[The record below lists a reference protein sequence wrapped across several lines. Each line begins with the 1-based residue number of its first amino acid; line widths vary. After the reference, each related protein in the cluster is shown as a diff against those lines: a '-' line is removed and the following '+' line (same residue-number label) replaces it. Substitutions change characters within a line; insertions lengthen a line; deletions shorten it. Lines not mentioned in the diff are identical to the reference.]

1 MSIRVHS
8 SDDLADL
15 SEALSTSLREE
26 ISRQDGL
33 YSPTVI
39 IPNKSMETWLN
50 LDLVQRFGVVFN
62 IRFLFLEK
70 FLEELLLEKFSPE
83 IDPKSRP
90 FLQGESRKFQI
101 YETLLRDQEFLQKYP
116 ILKNYLLPS
125 GRKTPD
131 PVRLLDLSG
140 RLAKYFKD
148 YELHRQDWIRNWLG
162 EKYSLLRLP
171 GEDIWEEVATQSEIF
186 FFQKELYSYLTNS
199 DPSKETLI
207 QYSMRN
213 LGSEPKA
220 KKHSA
225 KNVYLFA
232 LSQLSSTYISIFQNL
247 LPEIRLEVF
256 QFGVP
261 DGEQV
266 TGTERDQI
274 CRNWANSFRSLKK
287 SWEISGAEFSHSLK
301 KEKRTKTVLSEF
313 KEYLGRSE
321 YKASSRLMPDE
332 SLQILEAP
340 GKVREVEAVFHHI
353 LSILSESKETKL
365 TDFGIFCSDLSEYR
379 AALEFV
385 FEGGIQAKLTEKSGG
400 SVKTLPYSIRDVLAS
415 ETSAYIGGILSLFP
429 LLSKERSRA
438 DIFKLLRNP
447 CFQSKWEIEPS
458 WVEEWAEISEDLEL
472 YQDDSLTEGQ
482 PLAFSFRKG
491 FVRLAAGNIL
501 SAEEEENL
509 PVSPFD
515 PGSGSTV
522 STWIGIW
529 RRVSFLLEE
538 FSVLISD
545 PKISGEKILDSLSDL
560 LIELFSSSSSSPIE
574 AELERNIIDSLYE
587 LRSVDWDP
595 KSPKDRLKFL
605 EAFFKQTGGEIQVRK
620 GQYLTGGITVSS
632 LQPMR
637 PIPFLHVYILG
648 LGEGLFPG
656 TDDTSAFNLRYLAP
670 REGDINVRGL
680 NQSLLYET
688 ILSAKQSL
696 VLSFVAE
703 DITKDESIAPS
714 SSLLLLEQ
722 ALKENV
728 LSPDTSVRI
737 KIPLNKHSKEYFIQ
751 KETPSA
757 KFADKFRKSFDL
769 SSSLLYGKE
778 EDKENY
784 RKTVLKNFQSGSSVK
799 KEVPNP
805 ETIDWNDLV
814 RFAKSPLSYHL
825 QRRFGLYSEE
835 ISESENATQEPFR
848 ISDNFKFIKEL
859 WSYSMKKT
867 EKELQNSLSGLFS
880 IWEKRGNI
888 PRGIYGDAEF
898 LTKSEKVG
906 KISEVVSE
914 ILSEAQILS
923 GLTFGESTKKGHL
936 LSLPTIPLEISNG
949 IKIKINGLKEDV
961 FLKSETDGSS
971 TLVLVYPNSKK
982 KFKNLIEP
990 FLIQSLLDSIPSEDT
1005 PRSVAAIFGYG
1016 DKPTIIGMNR
1026 EGGEVYRK
1034 KFLSDLVNEFLKQT
1048 ISLVSPG
1055 IWEDFPDRSDIDLN
1069 DPKSLTLLSQEY
1081 KIWGQE
1087 SVQYDPEIYL
1097 DDIIRLLPY
1106 PQNYISE
1113 NDFYLCLKLYH
1124 PLEKVFY
1131 AEK

>member
-15 SEALSTSLREE
+15 SEALSESLREE

-70 FLEELLLEKFSPE
+70 YLEELVLEKFSPE

-213 LGSEPKA
+213 LGLGSKV

-232 LSQLSSTYISIFQNL
+232 LSQLSSTYIAIFQNL
-247 LPEIRLEVF
+247 LPEIHLEVF

-261 DGEQV
+261 DGEPV
-266 TGTERDQI
+266 SGTERNQI

-287 SWEISGAEFSHSLK
+287 SWAISGAEFSHSRK

-321 YKASSRLMPDE
+321 YKSLPRLLPDE

-385 FEGGIQAKLTEKSGG
+385 FEGGIQAKLAEKSG
-400 SVKTLPYSIRDVLAS
+400 SSIKTLPYSIRDVLAS
-415 ETSAYIGGILSLFP
+415 ETSAYISGVLSLFT
-429 LLSKERSRA
+429 LFSKERSRA

-447 CFQSKWEIEPS
+447 CFQSKWEVEPS
-458 WVEEWAEISEDLEL
+458 LVEEWARLSEDLEL
-472 YQDDSLTEGQ
+472 YQDDSLAEDQ
-482 PLAFSFRKG
+482 PLSFSFRKG
-491 FVRLAAGNIL
+491 FLRLAAGNIL
-501 SAEEEENL
+501 SLEEEEDL
-509 PVSPFD
+509 PVSPLD
-515 PGSGSTV
+515 SGAGYSV
-522 STWIGIW
+522 STWIGLW

-538 FSVLISD
+538 FSSLASD
-545 PKISGEKILDSLSDL
+545 PKSSGEKILDSLSDL
-560 LIELFSSSSSSPIE
+560 LRKLFSSPSSNPIE
-574 AELERNIIDSLYE
+574 AELEQNIIDSLYE
-587 LRSVDWDP
+587 LRSVQWDP
-595 KSPKDRLKFL
+595 KNFKDRLKFL
-605 EAFFKQTGGEIQVRK
+605 EAFFKQTGGEIKVRK

-637 PIPFLHVYILG
+637 PIPFRHVYILG

-656 TDDTSAFNLRYLAP
+656 TDDTSAFNLRHLAP

-728 LSPDTSVRI
+728 LAPETSVRI

-751 KETPSA
+751 KETPPT
-757 KFADKFRKSFDL
+757 KFAEKFRKSFDL
-769 SSSLLYGKE
+769 SASLLYGKE
-778 EDKENY
+778 EDKEYY
-784 RKTVLKNFQSGSSVK
+784 RKTVLGNFQASPPTK
-799 KEVPNP
+799 KEIPNL

-835 ISESENATQEPFR
+835 ISDSESATEEPFR
-848 ISDNFKFIKEL
+848 ISDNFKFMKEL

-867 EKELQNSLSGLFS
+867 EKELQNSLSGLFA

-898 LTKSEKVG
+898 LIKSEKVG
-906 KISEVVSE
+906 KISEAVAEILSDSE
-914 ILSEAQILS
+914 ILS
-923 GLTFGESTKKGHL
+923 GFTFGESTKKGNL
-936 LSLPTIPLEISNG
+936 LSLPMIPLEISNVS
-949 IKIKINGLKEDV
+949 KISINGLKEDV
-961 FLKSETDGSS
+961 FLKKEADDTL

-990 FLIQSLLDSIPSEDT
+990 FLIQSLLDLIPSKNT
-1005 PRSVAAIFGYG
+1005 PKSVTAIFGYG
-1016 DKPTIIGMNR
+1016 DKPSISNMNR
-1026 EGGEVYRK
+1026 EEGGIYRK
-1034 KFLSDLVNEFLKQT
+1034 KFLFDLVQEFLNQST
-1048 ISLVSPG
+1048 SLISPG
-1055 IWEDFPDRSDIDLN
+1055 IWEDFPDRTEIDLN
-1069 DPKSLTLLSQEY
+1069 DSKNLNLLSGEY
-1081 KIWGQE
+1081 KTWAQE

-1097 DDIIRLLPY
+1097 DEIIRLLPY

-1113 NDFYLCLKLYH
+1113 KDFYLCLKLYC

>member
-8 SDDLADL
+8 SDNLADL
-15 SEALSTSLREE
+15 SEALSESLREE

-62 IRFLFLEK
+62 LRFLFLEK

-101 YETLLRDQEFLQKYP
+101 YETLLRNQEFLQKYP

-125 GRKTPD
+125 ARLTPD

-199 DPSKETLI
+199 DLSKETLI

-213 LGSEPKA
+213 LGSESKA
-220 KKHSA
+220 KKHSP

-247 LPEIRLEVF
+247 LPEIHLEVF

-261 DGEQV
+261 DGELV
-266 TGTERDQI
+266 SGTERNQI

-287 SWEISGAEFSHSLK
+287 SWEISGAEFSHSVK
-301 KEKRTKTVLSEF
+301 NEKQERTVLSEF

-321 YKASSRLMPDE
+321 YKASSRLVPDE

-379 AALEFV
+379 AALEFI
-385 FEGGIQAKLTEKSGG
+385 FEGGIQAKLAEKSG
-400 SVKTLPYSIRDVLAS
+400 SRLKTLPYSIRDVVAS
-415 ETSAYIGGILSLFP
+415 ETSAYISGILSLLT

-447 CFQSKWEIEPS
+447 CFQSKWELETS
-458 WVEEWAEISEDLEL
+458 WVEEWAKLAEDLEL
-472 YQDDSLTEGQ
+472 YQDDSLSEDQ
-482 PLAFSFRKG
+482 PLSFSFRKG
-491 FVRLAAGNIL
+491 FLRLTAGNIL
-501 SAEEEENL
+501 SSEEEEDL

-515 PGSGSTV
+515 SGSGSFV
-522 STWIGIW
+522 SIWIGIW
-529 RRVSFLLEE
+529 KRVSLLLDE
-538 FSVLISD
+538 FSSLISD
-545 PKISGEKILDSLSDL
+545 HETSGEKILDSLSNL
-560 LIELFSSSSSSPIE
+560 LRELFSSTSSNPIDV
-574 AELERNIIDSLYE
+574 ELEQNIIDSLYE

-595 KSPKDRLKFL
+595 KNFKDRLKFL
-605 EAFFKQTGGEIQVRK
+605 EAFFVQTGGEIQVRK

-637 PIPFLHVYILG
+637 PIPFKHVYILG

-656 TDDTSAFNLRYLAP
+656 TDDTSAFNLRHFAP

-688 ILSAKQSL
+688 ILSARQSL

-722 ALKENV
+722 ALKENILV
-728 LSPDTSVRI
+728 PETSVRI

-751 KETPSA
+751 KESHSA
-757 KFADKFRKSFDL
+757 KFAERFRKSFDL

-778 EDKENY
+778 EDKEHY
-784 RKTVLKNFQSGSSVK
+784 RKTVLGNFQTNLSVK
-799 KEVPNP
+799 NETPNL

-835 ISESENATQEPFR
+835 ISESENATEEPFR
-848 ISDNFKFIKEL
+848 ISDNFKFMKEL

-867 EKELQNSLSGLFS
+867 EKELQNSLDGLFS
-880 IWEKRGNI
+880 IWEKRGNV
-888 PRGIYGDAEF
+888 PRGIYGDTEF

-914 ILSEAQILS
+914 ILSNAEILS
-923 GLTFGESTKKGHL
+923 GFTFGESPKKGKL
-936 LSLPTIPLEISNG
+936 LSLPTLPLKIPNG
-949 IKIKINGLKEDV
+949 PETNITGLKEDV
-961 FLKSETDGSS
+961 FLKREVDGSS
-971 TLVLVYPNSKK
+971 ILVLVYPNSKK

-990 FLIQSLLDSIPSEDT
+990 FLIQSLLDLIPSKDT
-1005 PRSVAAIFGYG
+1005 PRSVTAIFGYG
-1016 DKPTIIGMNR
+1016 DKPTVIGMNR
-1026 EGGEVYRK
+1026 EGGEIFRK
-1034 KFLSDLVNEFLKQT
+1034 KFLSDLVQEFYNQS
-1048 ISLVSPG
+1048 ISLVSPA
-1055 IWEDFPDRSDIDLN
+1055 IWEDFPDRAKIDLDN
-1069 DPKSLTLLSQEY
+1069 SKELDLLSKEY
-1081 KIWGQE
+1081 KTWAEE

-1097 DDIIRLLPY
+1097 DEIIRLLPY
-1106 PQNYISE
+1106 SQNYISE
-1113 NDFYLCLKLYH
+1113 KDFYLCLRLYH

>member
-8 SDDLADL
+8 SYDLSDL
-15 SEALSTSLREE
+15 SEALSTSLRKE

-70 FLEELLLEKFSPE
+70 YLEELLLEKFSPE

-101 YETLLRDQEFLQKYP
+101 YEALLRDQEFLQKYP

-213 LGSEPKA
+213 LGSEHKA
-220 KKHSA
+220 KKHSP
-225 KNVYLFA
+225 KNMYLFA

-247 LPEIRLEVF
+247 LPEIHLEVF

-266 TGTERDQI
+266 AGTERNQI

-287 SWEISGAEFSHSLK
+287 SWEISGAEFLYSTK
-301 KEKRTKTVLSEF
+301 KEKHTKTVLSEF
-313 KEYLGRSE
+313 KEYLGRSD
-321 YKASSRLMPDE
+321 YKAASRLLPDE

-340 GKVREVEAVFHHI
+340 GKVREVEALFHHI

-379 AALEFV
+379 PALEFV
-385 FEGGIQAKLTEKSGG
+385 FEGGIQAKLSEKSG
-400 SVKTLPYSIRDVLAS
+400 SSIKTLPYSIRDVIAS
-415 ETSAYIGGILSLFP
+415 ETSAYISGILSLFA

-438 DIFKLLRNP
+438 DIFKLLKNP
-447 CFQSKWEIEPS
+447 CFQSKWEVEPS
-458 WVEEWAEISEDLEL
+458 WVEEWAKFSEDLEL
-472 YQDDSLTEGQ
+472 YQDDSLIDDQ

-491 FVRLAAGNIL
+491 FLRLAAGNIL
-501 SAEEEENL
+501 SAEEEEDL
-509 PVSPFD
+509 PISPFD
-515 PGSGSTV
+515 SGSGSLV

-529 RRVSFLLEE
+529 KRVSFLLEE
-538 FSVLISD
+538 FSSLVSD
-545 PKISGEKILDSLSDL
+545 PKVSGEKILDSLSDL
-560 LIELFSSSSSSPIE
+560 LRELFSSPSSNPIE
-574 AELERNIIDSLYE
+574 VELEKNIIDSLYE
-587 LRSVDWDP
+587 LRAVDWDP
-595 KSPKDRLKFL
+595 KGFGDRLKFL
-605 EAFFKQTGGEIQVRK
+605 ESFFKQTGGEIQVRK

-637 PIPFLHVYILG
+637 PIPFRHVYILG

-656 TDDTSAFNLRYLAP
+656 TDDTSAFNLRHLAP

-696 VLSFVAE
+696 VISFVAE

-722 ALKENV
+722 ALKENI
-728 LSPDTSVRI
+728 LAPETSVRI

-751 KETPSA
+751 KETSTS
-757 KFADKFRKSFDL
+757 KFAEKFRKNFDL

-778 EDKENY
+778 EDKEYY
-784 RKTVLKNFQSGSSVK
+784 RKVVLGNFQPNPSIK
-799 KEVPNP
+799 KETTNP
-805 ETIDWNDLV
+805 ETLDWNDLV

-835 ISESENATQEPFR
+835 ISESDNATEEPFR
-848 ISDNFKFIKEL
+848 ISDNFKFMKEL

-898 LTKSEKVG
+898 LTKSERVG
-906 KISEVVSE
+906 KISEIVSE
-914 ILSEAQILS
+914 ILSNAEILS
-923 GLTFGESTKKGHL
+923 GITFGESPKKGNM
-936 LSLPTIPLEISNG
+936 LSLPIIPLEIPNEH
-949 IKIKINGLKEDV
+949 KISITGLKEDV
-961 FLKSETDGSS
+961 FLKKEADGSF

-990 FLIQSLLDSIPSEDT
+990 FLIQSLLDLIPSINT
-1005 PRSVAAIFGYG
+1005 PRSVTAIFGYG
-1016 DKPTIIGMNR
+1016 DKPTILNMNR

-1034 KFLSDLVNEFLKQT
+1034 KFLSDLVREFLDQS

-1055 IWEDFPDRSDIDLN
+1055 IWEDFPDRTEVDLN
-1069 DPKSLTLLSQEY
+1069 DSKSLTLLSQEY
-1081 KIWGQE
+1081 RTWAQE

-1097 DDIIRLLPY
+1097 DEVIRLLPY

-1113 NDFYLCLKLYH
+1113 KDFYLCLKLYH
-1124 PLEKVFY
+1124 SLEKVFY

>member
-8 SDDLADL
+8 SDNLADL
-15 SEALSTSLREE
+15 SEALSGSLREE

-50 LDLVQRFGVVFN
+50 LDLVHRFGVVFN

-70 FLEELLLEKFSPE
+70 FLEELLLEKYSPE

-101 YETLLRDQEFLQKYP
+101 YETLLLDQEFLQKYP

-125 GRKTPD
+125 ARLTPD

-213 LGSEPKA
+213 LGFESKV
-220 KKHSA
+220 KKHSP

-247 LPEIRLEVF
+247 LPEIHLEVF

-261 DGEQV
+261 DGEPV
-266 TGTERDQI
+266 TGTERNQI
-274 CRNWANSFRSLKK
+274 CRNWANSFRSLKR
-287 SWEISGAEFSHSLK
+287 SWEISGAEFSHSIK
-301 KEKRTKTVLSEF
+301 KEKQPKTVLSEF

-321 YKASSRLMPDE
+321 YKVASRLVPDE

-353 LSILSESKETKL
+353 LSTLSESKETKL

-379 AALEFV
+379 PALEFV
-385 FEGGIQAKLTEKSGG
+385 FEGGIQAKLAEKSG
-400 SVKTLPYSIRDVLAS
+400 SQIKTLPYSIRDVLAS
-415 ETSAYIGGILSLFP
+415 ETSAYISGILSLFP

-447 CFQSKWEIEPS
+447 CFQSKWELEPS
-458 WVEEWAEISEDLEL
+458 WVEEWAKLSEDLEL
-472 YQDDSLTEGQ
+472 YQDDSLSEDQ

-491 FVRLAAGNIL
+491 FLRLAAGNIL
-501 SAEEEENL
+501 SAEEEEDL

-515 PGSGSTV
+515 SGSSSSV

-529 RRVSFLLEE
+529 KRVSFLLEE
-538 FSVLISD
+538 FASLVSD
-545 PKISGEKILDSLSDL
+545 RTTSGEKILDSLSDL
-560 LIELFSSSSSSPIE
+560 LIELFSSPSSNPIE
-574 AELERNIIDSLYE
+574 VEIEKNIIDSLYE
-587 LRSVDWDP
+587 LRSVQWDP
-595 KSPKDRLKFL
+595 KTFKDRLKFL

-637 PIPFLHVYILG
+637 PIPFRHVYILG

-656 TDDTSAFNLRYLAP
+656 TDDTSAFNLRHLAP

-722 ALKENV
+722 ALKENILV
-728 LSPDTSVRI
+728 PETSVRV

-751 KETPSA
+751 KETSSS
-757 KFADKFRKSFDL
+757 KFAEKFRKNYDL

-778 EDKENY
+778 EDKEYY
-784 RKTVLKNFQSGSSVK
+784 RRTVLGNFQAGPSVK
-799 KEVPNP
+799 KENP
-805 ETIDWNDLV
+805 DLETIDWNDLV

-835 ISESENATQEPFR
+835 ISESESATEEPFR
-848 ISDNFKFIKEL
+848 ISDNFKFMKEL
-859 WSYSMKKT
+859 WSYSMERT
-867 EKELQNSLSGLFS
+867 EKDIQNSLDRLFS

-906 KISEVVSE
+906 KISEAVSE
-914 ILSEAQILS
+914 ILSDTEILS
-923 GLTFGESTKKGHL
+923 GFTFGESPKKGNL
-936 LSLPTIPLEISNG
+936 LSLPIIPLEISNG
-949 IKIKINGLKEDV
+949 AKINLTGLKEDV
-961 FLKSETDGSS
+961 FLKKEMDGTF
-971 TLVLVYPNSKK
+971 TLILVYPNSKK

-990 FLIQSLLDSIPSEDT
+990 FLIQSLLDLIPSQNI
-1005 PRSVAAIFGYG
+1005 PRSVTAIFGYG
-1016 DKPTIIGMNR
+1016 DKPVILNMNR
-1026 EGGEVYRK
+1026 EGGEIYRK
-1034 KFLSDLVNEFLKQT
+1034 KFLSDLVYEFYDQS

-1055 IWEDFPDRSDIDLN
+1055 IWEDFPDRTEIDLN
-1069 DPKSLTLLSQEY
+1069 DPQNLNLLSQEY
-1081 KIWGQE
+1081 KTWAQE

-1097 DDIIRLLPY
+1097 DEIIRLLPY
-1106 PQNYISE
+1106 SQNYISE
-1113 NDFYLCLKLYH
+1113 KDFYLCLKLYH

>member
-8 SDDLADL
+8 SDDLSDL
-15 SEALSTSLREE
+15 SERLSNSLRDE

-50 LDLVQRFGVVFN
+50 LDLVQRFDVVFN

-101 YETLLRDQEFLQKYP
+101 YETLLGDPVFLQKYP
-116 ILKNYLLPS
+116 VVKNYLLPS

-148 YELHRQDWIRNWLG
+148 YELNRQDWIRNWLG

-199 DPSKETLI
+199 DPTKETLI

-213 LGSEPKA
+213 LASEPKT

-247 LPEIRLEVF
+247 LPEIHLEVF
-256 QFGVP
+256 QFGMP
-261 DGEQV
+261 DGEPV
-266 TGTERDQI
+266 TGTQRNQI

-287 SWEISGAEFSHSLK
+287 SWEISGAEFLHSTK
-301 KEKRTKTVLSEF
+301 KEKQTKTVLSEF

-321 YKASSRLMPDE
+321 YKATSRLLPDE

-353 LSILSESKETKL
+353 LSVLSESKETKL

-379 AALEFV
+379 AAIEFV
-385 FEGGIQAKLTEKSGG
+385 FEGGIQAKLVEKSG
-400 SVKTLPYSIRDVLAS
+400 SQIKTLPYSIRDVLAS
-415 ETSAYIGGILSLFP
+415 ETSAYISGILSLFT

-447 CFQSKWEIEPS
+447 CFQSKWEVEAPL
-458 WVEEWAEISEDLEL
+458 VEEWAKLSEDLEL
-472 YQDDSLTEGQ
+472 YQDDSLADEE

-491 FVRLAAGNIL
+491 FLRLAAGNIL
-501 SAEEEENL
+501 SAEEEENF

-515 PGSGSTV
+515 PGSGSSV
-522 STWIGIW
+522 PIWIGIW
-529 RRVSFLLEE
+529 KRVSFLLEG
-538 FSVLISD
+538 FSSLVSD
-545 PKISGEKILDSLSDL
+545 PKVSGEKILDSLSDL
-560 LIELFSSSSSSPIE
+560 LRELFSSPSSDPIE
-574 AELERNIIDSLYE
+574 MELEKKIIDSLYD
-587 LRSVDWDP
+587 LRSVRWDP
-595 KSPKDRLKFL
+595 KNHRDRLKFL

-637 PIPFLHVYILG
+637 PIPFRHVYILG

-656 TDDTSAFNLRYLAP
+656 TDDTSAFNLRHLAP

-688 ILSAKQSL
+688 VLSAKQSL

-722 ALKENV
+722 ALKENI
-728 LSPDTSVRI
+728 LAPETSVRI
-737 KIPLNKHSKEYFIQ
+737 KIPLNKHSREYFIQ
-751 KETPSA
+751 KENPSA
-757 KFADKFRKSFDL
+757 KFAEKFRKSFDL

-778 EDKENY
+778 EDKQYY
-784 RKTVLKNFQSGSSVK
+784 RKTVLWDFQSGPSAK
-799 KEVPNP
+799 KEILNP

-814 RFAKSPLSYHL
+814 RFAKSPLSFHL
-825 QRRFGLYSEE
+825 QRRFGLYAEE
-835 ISESENATQEPFR
+835 ISESETATEEPFR
-848 ISDNFKFIKEL
+848 ISDNFKFMKEL

-867 EKELQNSLSGLFS
+867 EKEIQNSLGGLFS
-880 IWEKRGNI
+880 IWEKRGHI

-898 LTKSEKVG
+898 LTKSEKVT
-906 KISEVVSE
+906 KISEAVSE
-914 ILSEAQILS
+914 ILSGAEILS
-923 GLTFGESTKKGHL
+923 GFTFGESPKKGKL
-936 LSLPTIPLEISNG
+936 LSLPVVPFQISNESKTA
-949 IKIKINGLKEDV
+949 ITGLKEDV
-961 FLKSETDGSS
+961 FLKKEADGSS

-990 FLIQSLLDSIPSEDT
+990 FLIQSLFDQTPSQNT
-1005 PRSVAAIFGYG
+1005 PRSVITIFGYG
-1016 DKPTIIGMNR
+1016 DKPTILNMNR
-1026 EGGEVYRK
+1026 EGGEPYRK
-1034 KFLSDLVNEFLKQT
+1034 KFLLDLVQEFFERSV
-1048 ISLVSPG
+1048 SLVSPG
-1055 IWEDFPDRSDIDLN
+1055 IWEDFPDRKEIDPSDKKKLDQ
-1069 DPKSLTLLSQEY
+1069 LSTEY
-1081 KIWGQE
+1081 KIWAQE
-1087 SVQYDPEIYL
+1087 SVQYDPKIYL
-1097 DDIIRLLPY
+1097 DEIIRLLPY

-1113 NDFYLCLKLYH
+1113 KDFYLCLKLYQ

>member
-1 MSIRVHS
+1 MSIQVHS
-8 SDDLADL
+8 SDNLADL
-15 SEALSTSLREE
+15 SEALSGSLREE

-162 EKYSLLRLP
+162 DKYSLLRLP

-213 LGSEPKA
+213 FDFESKA
-220 KKHSA
+220 KKHSP

-247 LPEIRLEVF
+247 LPEIHLEVF

-261 DGEQV
+261 DGEPV
-266 TGTERDQI
+266 TGTERNQI

-287 SWEISGAEFSHSLK
+287 SWEISGAEFLYSAK
-301 KEKRTKTVLSEF
+301 KEKQTKTVLSEF

-321 YKASSRLMPDE
+321 YKASSRLLPDE

-340 GKVREVEAVFHHI
+340 GKVREVEAIFHHI

-385 FEGGIQAKLTEKSGG
+385 FEGGIQAKLTEKSG
-400 SVKTLPYSIRDVLAS
+400 SSIKTLPYSIRDVLAS
-415 ETSAYIGGILSLFP
+415 DTSAYISGILSLFT

-447 CFQSKWEIEPS
+447 CFQSKWELEPS
-458 WVEEWAEISEDLEL
+458 WVEEWAKFSEDLEL
-472 YQDDSLTEGQ
+472 YQDDSLAEDR

-491 FVRLAAGNIL
+491 FLRLAAGNIL
-501 SAEEEENL
+501 SAEEEEDL

-515 PGSGSTV
+515 SGSGPSV
-522 STWIGIW
+522 SAWIGIW
-529 RRVSFLLEE
+529 KRVSSLLGE
-538 FSVLISD
+538 FSSLISD
-545 PKISGEKILDSLSDL
+545 QKTSGEIILDSLSDL
-560 LIELFSSSSSSPIE
+560 LRELFSSPSSNPIE
-574 AELERNIIDSLYE
+574 VELEKNIIDSLYE
-587 LRSVDWDP
+587 LKSVDWDP
-595 KSPKDRLKFL
+595 KSFKDRLKFL

-637 PIPFLHVYILG
+637 PIPFRHVYILG

-656 TDDTSAFNLRYLAP
+656 TDDTSAFNLRHFAP

-696 VLSFVAE
+696 ILSFVAE

-722 ALKENV
+722 ALKENI
-728 LSPDTSVRI
+728 LAPETSVRM
-737 KIPLNKHSKEYFIQ
+737 KVPLNKHSKEYFIQ
-751 KETPSA
+751 KESASA
-757 KFADKFRKSFDL
+757 KFAEKFRKSFDL

-778 EDKENY
+778 EDKEYY
-784 RKTVLKNFQSGSSVK
+784 RKIVLGNFQNNPSAK
-799 KEVPNP
+799 KETPDL
-805 ETIDWNDLV
+805 ESIDWNDLV

-835 ISESENATQEPFR
+835 ISESENATEEPFR
-848 ISDNFKFIKEL
+848 ISDNFKFMKEL

-867 EKELQNSLSGLFS
+867 EKELQNSLGGLFS

-888 PRGIYGDAEF
+888 PRGIFGDTEF
-898 LTKSEKVG
+898 ITKSEKVG
-906 KISEVVSE
+906 KISEAVSE
-914 ILSEAQILS
+914 ILSDSEVLS
-923 GLTFGESTKKGHL
+923 GFTFGVSPKKGNL
-936 LSLPTIPLEISNG
+936 LSLPTIPFQILNG
-949 IKIKINGLKEDV
+949 LKTAITGLKEDV
-961 FLKSETDGSS
+961 FLKKEADDTL

-990 FLIQSLLDSIPSEDT
+990 FLIQSLLDLIPSENT
-1005 PRSVAAIFGYG
+1005 PKSVTAIFGYG
-1016 DKPTIIGMNR
+1016 DKPTLLNMNR
-1026 EGGEVYRK
+1026 EGGEIYRK
-1034 KFLSDLVNEFLKQT
+1034 KFLSDLVQEFYNRS

-1055 IWEDFPDRSDIDLN
+1055 IWEDFPDRTEIDLN
-1069 DPKSLTLLSQEY
+1069 DPEKLDLYSKEY
-1081 KIWGQE
+1081 KIWAQE

-1097 DDIIRLLPY
+1097 DEIIRLLPY
-1106 PQNYISE
+1106 SQNYISE
-1113 NDFYLCLKLYH
+1113 KDFYLCLKLYH

>member
-26 ISRQDGL
+26 ISRQEGL

-287 SWEISGAEFSHSLK
+287 SWEISGAEFSHSVK

-472 YQDDSLTEGQ
+472 YQDDSLTESQ

-574 AELERNIIDSLYE
+574 AELEKNIIDSLYE

-656 TDDTSAFNLRYLAP
+656 TDDTSAFNLRHLAP

-728 LSPDTSVRI
+728 LLPDTSVRI

-814 RFAKSPLSYHL
+814 RFAKFPLSYHL

-923 GLTFGESTKKGHL
+923 GLTFGESTKKGNL

-961 FLKSETDGSS
+961 FLKNEIDGSS

-990 FLIQSLLDSIPSEDT
+990 FLIQSLLDSIPSKDT
-1005 PRSVAAIFGYG
+1005 PRSVVAIFGYG

-1034 KFLSDLVNEFLKQT
+1034 KFLSDLVHEFLKQT

-1081 KIWGQE
+1081 KIWAQE

-1113 NDFYLCLKLYH
+1113 NDFYFCLKLYH

>member
-8 SDDLADL
+8 SHNLADL
-15 SEALSTSLREE
+15 SEALSESLREE

-70 FLEELLLEKFSPE
+70 FLEELLLEKFSPK

-101 YETLLRDQEFLQKYP
+101 YETLLRDQDFLQKYP
-116 ILKNYLLPS
+116 ILRNYLLPS

-213 LGSEPKA
+213 LSFESKA

-247 LPEIRLEVF
+247 LPEIHLEVF

-261 DGEQV
+261 DGELV
-266 TGTERDQI
+266 SGTERNQI

-287 SWEISGAEFSHSLK
+287 SWEISGAEFLHSTK

-321 YKASSRLMPDE
+321 YKASSRLFPDE

-385 FEGGIQAKLTEKSGG
+385 FEGGVQAKLAEKSGS

-415 ETSAYIGGILSLFP
+415 ETSAYISGILSLFT

-447 CFQSKWEIEPS
+447 CFQSRWDIEPS
-458 WVEEWAEISEDLEL
+458 WVEEWAKLSADLEL
-472 YQDDSLTEGQ
+472 YQDDSLSEDQ
-482 PLAFSFRKG
+482 ALAFSFRKG
-491 FVRLAAGNIL
+491 FLRLAAGNIL
-501 SAEEEENL
+501 SAEEEEDL

-515 PGSGSTV
+515 SGSSSSV
-522 STWIGIW
+522 SIWIGIW
-529 RRVSFLLEE
+529 KRVSYLLEE
-538 FSVLISD
+538 FSTLLSD
-545 PKISGEKILDSLSDL
+545 QKTSGEKILDSLSEL
-560 LIELFSSSSSSPIE
+560 LRELFSSPSSNPIE
-574 AELERNIIDSLYE
+574 VELEQNIIDSLYE
-587 LRSVDWDP
+587 LRSVEWDP
-595 KSPKDRLKFL
+595 KSFKDRLKFL
-605 EAFFKQTGGEIQVRK
+605 ETFFKQTGGEIQVRK

-637 PIPFLHVYILG
+637 PIPFRHVYILG

-656 TDDTSAFNLRYLAP
+656 TDDTSAFNLRHLAP

-688 ILSAKQSL
+688 VLSAKQSL

-728 LSPDTSVRI
+728 LAPETSVRI

-751 KETPSA
+751 KENSSA
-757 KFADKFRKSFDL
+757 KFAEKFRKSFDL

-778 EDKENY
+778 EDKEYY
-784 RKTVLKNFQSGSSVK
+784 RKTVLGNFQASPSIK
-799 KEVPNP
+799 KEIPNL
-805 ETIDWNDLV
+805 ETVDWNDLV

-835 ISESENATQEPFR
+835 ISESETASEEPFR
-848 ISDNFKFIKEL
+848 ISDNFKFMKEL

-867 EKELQNSLSGLFS
+867 EKEIQNSLGGLFS

-888 PRGIYGDAEF
+888 PRGIYGDTEF
-898 LTKSEKVG
+898 LTKSEKIG
-906 KISEVVSE
+906 KISEAVSEVLSDVE
-914 ILSEAQILS
+914 ILS
-923 GLTFGESTKKGHL
+923 GFTFGESPKKGNL
-936 LSLPTIPLEISNG
+936 LSLPIVPLEISNG
-949 IKIKINGLKEDV
+949 SKISITGLKEDV
-961 FLKSETDGSS
+961 FLKREADDSS
-971 TLVLVYPNSKK
+971 ALVLVYPNSKK

-990 FLIQSLLDSIPSEDT
+990 FLIQSLLDLIPSKNT
-1005 PRSVAAIFGYG
+1005 PRSVIAIFGYG

-1026 EGGEVYRK
+1026 EGGETYRK
-1034 KFLSDLVNEFLKQT
+1034 KFLADLMQEFLDQSV
-1048 ISLVSPG
+1048 SLISPG
-1055 IWEDFPDRSDIDLN
+1055 IWEDFPDRTEIDLS
-1069 DPKSLTLLSQEY
+1069 DPKNLNLLSGEY
-1081 KIWGQE
+1081 KTWAQE

-1097 DDIIRLLPY
+1097 DEIIRLLPY

-1113 NDFYLCLKLYH
+1113 KDFSLCLKLYY

>member
-8 SDDLADL
+8 SDDLSDL
-15 SEALSTSLREE
+15 SEELSKSLREE

-70 FLEELLLEKFSPE
+70 LLEELLLEKFSPE

-101 YETLLRDQEFLQKYP
+101 YETLLQDQEFLQKYP

-186 FFQKELYSYLTNS
+186 FFQKELYSYLTSS

-213 LGSEPKA
+213 LGSESKA

-247 LPEIRLEVF
+247 LPEIHLEVF

-261 DGEQV
+261 DGEPV
-266 TGTERDQI
+266 SGTERNQI

-287 SWEISGAEFSHSLK
+287 SWEISGAEFSASSK
-301 KEKRTKTVLSEF
+301 KEKVAQTVLSEF
-313 KEYLGRSE
+313 KKYLGRSE
-321 YKASSRLMPDE
+321 YKSSSKLFPDE

-353 LSILSESKETKL
+353 LSLLSESKETKL

-379 AALEFV
+379 AALEFL
-385 FEGGIQAKLTEKSGG
+385 FEGGIQAKLEEKTANSI
-400 SVKTLPYSIRDVLAS
+400 KTLPYSIRDVLAS
-415 ETSAYIGGILSLFP
+415 ETSAYIGGILSIFP

-458 WVEEWAEISEDLEL
+458 WVEEWGKISEDLEL
-472 YQDDSLTEGQ
+472 YQDDSLTEEQ

-491 FVRLAAGNIL
+491 FLRIAAGNIL
-501 SAEEEENL
+501 SADEEEDL
-509 PVSPFD
+509 PISPFD
-515 PGSGSTV
+515 SGSGSSV
-522 STWIGIW
+522 SIWIGIW
-529 RRVSFLLEE
+529 KRVSFLLEE
-538 FSVLISD
+538 FSSLVSD
-545 PKISGEKILDSLSDL
+545 PKSTGEKILDSLSDL
-560 LIELFSSSSSSPIE
+560 LRELFTSTSSNPIE
-574 AELERNIIDSLYE
+574 VELEQNIIDSLYE
-587 LRSVDWDP
+587 LRSINWDP
-595 KSPKDRLKFL
+595 KSSKDRLSFL
-605 EAFFKQTGGEIQVRK
+605 EAFFKQAGGEIQVRK
-620 GQYLTGGITVSS
+620 GQYLTGGITISS

-637 PIPFLHVYILG
+637 PIPFQHVYILG

-656 TDDTSAFNLRYLAP
+656 TDDTSAFNLRHLAP

-728 LSPDTSVRI
+728 LAPDTSVRI
-737 KIPLNKHSKEYFIQ
+737 KIPLNKHSKEYFTQ
-751 KETPSA
+751 RENPSA
-757 KFADKFRKSFDL
+757 KFAEKFRKSFDL

-778 EDKENY
+778 EDKEYY
-784 RKTVLKNFQSGSSVK
+784 RKLVLGNFQPGLSTK
-799 KEVPNP
+799 KEIPSP

-825 QRRFGLYSEE
+825 QKRFGLYAEE
-835 ISESENATQEPFR
+835 ISESESAREEPFR
-848 ISDNFKFIKEL
+848 ISDNFKFMKEL

-867 EKELQNSLSGLFS
+867 EKEIQNSLNGLFS

-888 PRGIYGDAEF
+888 PRGIYGDTEF
-898 LTKSEKVG
+898 LTKSEKVA
-906 KISEVVSE
+906 KISEVTTE
-914 ILSEAQILS
+914 ILSDAEILS
-923 GLTFGESTKKGHL
+923 GFTFGESTKKGNL
-936 LSLPTIPLEISNG
+936 LSLPIIPLEISNG
-949 IKIKINGLKEDV
+949 SKIKITGLKEDV
-961 FLKSETDGSS
+961 FLKKEPNGSCS
-971 TLVLVYPNSKK
+971 LVLVYPNSKK

-990 FLIQSLLDSIPSEDT
+990 FLIQSLLDLIPSKNT
-1005 PRSVAAIFGYG
+1005 PRSVISIFGYG
-1016 DKPTIIGMNR
+1016 DKPTILNMDR
-1026 EGGEVYRK
+1026 EGGDVYRK
-1034 KFLSDLVNEFLKQT
+1034 KFLSDLVQEFIGQST
-1048 ISLVSPG
+1048 SLVSPG
-1055 IWEDFPDRSDIDLN
+1055 IWEDFPDRSEIDLN
-1069 DPKSLTLLSQEY
+1069 GKIDLNTLSGEY
-1081 KIWGQE
+1081 KIWAQE
-1087 SVQYDPEIYL
+1087 SVQYDPDIYL
-1097 DDIIRLLPY
+1097 DEIIRLLPY

>member
-8 SDDLADL
+8 SDDLSDL
-15 SEALSTSLREE
+15 SEELSKSLREE

-101 YETLLRDQEFLQKYP
+101 YETLLGDQEFLQKYP

-199 DPSKETLI
+199 YPSKETLI

-213 LGSEPKA
+213 LGSESKA

-247 LPEIRLEVF
+247 LPEIHLEVF

-261 DGEQV
+261 DGEPV
-266 TGTERDQI
+266 TGTERSQI

-287 SWEISGAEFSHSLK
+287 SWEISGAEFSTSSK
-301 KEKRTKTVLSEF
+301 KEKVAKTVLSEF

-321 YKASSRLMPDE
+321 YKTSSRFLPDE

-353 LSILSESKETKL
+353 LSLLSESKETKL

-385 FEGGIQAKLTEKSGG
+385 FEGGIQAKLTEKSG
-400 SVKTLPYSIRDVLAS
+400 SSIKTLPYSIRDVLAS

-447 CFQSKWEIEPS
+447 CFQAKWELEPS
-458 WVEEWAEISEDLEL
+458 FVEEWAKFSEDLEL
-472 YQDDSLTEGQ
+472 YQDDSLAEEQ

-491 FVRLAAGNIL
+491 FLRLAAGNIL
-501 SAEEEENL
+501 SAEEEDL
-509 PVSPFD
+509 PISPFD
-515 PGSGSTV
+515 SGSGSSV

-529 RRVSFLLEE
+529 KRVSFLLED
-538 FSVLISD
+538 FSSLVSD
-545 PKISGEKILDSLSDL
+545 PKSSGEKILDSLSDL
-560 LIELFSSSSSSPIE
+560 LRELFSSNSSNPIE
-574 AELERNIIDSLYE
+574 VELEQNIIDSLYE
-587 LRSVDWDP
+587 LKSINWDP

-620 GQYLTGGITVSS
+620 GQYLTGGITISS

-637 PIPFLHVYILG
+637 PIPFRHVYILG

-656 TDDTSAFNLRYLAP
+656 TDDTSAFNLRHIAP

-688 ILSAKQSL
+688 VLSAKQSL

-728 LSPDTSVRI
+728 LAPETSVRI
-737 KIPLNKHSKEYFIQ
+737 KIPLNKHSKEYFTQREI
-751 KETPSA
+751 PSV
-757 KFADKFRKSFDL
+757 KFAEKFRKSFDL

-778 EDKENY
+778 EDKEYY
-784 RKTVLKNFQSGSSVK
+784 RKLVLGNFQPVPSAK
-799 KEVPNP
+799 KENPIP

-825 QRRFGLYSEE
+825 QKRFGLYSEE
-835 ISESENATQEPFR
+835 ISESESAIEEPFR
-848 ISDNFKFIKEL
+848 IADNFKFMKEL

-867 EKELQNSLSGLFS
+867 EKEIQNSLNGLFS
-880 IWEKRGNI
+880 IWEKRGHI
-888 PRGIYGDAEF
+888 PRGVYGDAEF
-898 LTKSEKVG
+898 VTKSEKVA

-914 ILSEAQILS
+914 ILSDAEILS
-923 GLTFGESTKKGHL
+923 GFTFGVSPKKGNL
-936 LSLPTIPLEISNG
+936 LSLPPIALEISNG
-949 IKIKINGLKEDV
+949 SKIEITGLKEDV
-961 FLKSETDGSS
+961 FLKKEGDGA
-971 TLVLVYPNSKK
+971 LVLVYPNSKK

-990 FLIQSLLDSIPSEDT
+990 YLIQSLLDLIPSKNT
-1005 PRSVAAIFGYG
+1005 PRSVIVIFGYG
-1016 DKPTIIGMNR
+1016 DKPTILNMNR
-1026 EGGEVYRK
+1026 EGGEVDRK
-1034 KFLSDLVNEFLKQT
+1034 KFLSALLQEFLDQS
-1048 ISLVSPG
+1048 ISLISPG
-1055 IWEDFPDRSDIDLN
+1055 IWEDFPDRTEIDLS
-1069 DPKSLTLLSQEY
+1069 DKKSLDLLSSEY
-1081 KIWGQE
+1081 KTWAQE

-1097 DDIIRLLPY
+1097 DEIIRLLPY
-1106 PQNYISE
+1106 PQNYVSE
-1113 NDFYLCLKLYH
+1113 SDFYLCLKLYH

>member
-8 SDDLADL
+8 SDDLSDL
-15 SEALSTSLREE
+15 SKALSISLREE

-213 LGSEPKA
+213 LGSESKA

-261 DGEQV
+261 DGEPV
-266 TGTERDQI
+266 TGTERNQI

-287 SWEISGAEFSHSLK
+287 SWEISGAEFLHSTK
-301 KEKRTKTVLSEF
+301 KEKQAKTVLSEF
-313 KEYLGRSE
+313 KEYLGRTV
-321 YKASSRLMPDE
+321 YKASSRLLPDE

-353 LSILSESKETKL
+353 LSILSGSKETKL

-385 FEGGIQAKLTEKSGG
+385 FEGGIQAKLAEKSG
-400 SVKTLPYSIRDVLAS
+400 SQIKTLPYSIRDVLAS
-415 ETSAYIGGILSLFP
+415 ETSAYISGILSLFP
-429 LLSKERSRA
+429 LLTKERSRA

-447 CFQSKWEIEPS
+447 CFQSKWEVEPS
-458 WVEEWAEISEDLEL
+458 LVEEWARFSEDLEL
-472 YQDDSLTEGQ
+472 YQDDSLAAEQ

-491 FVRLAAGNIL
+491 FLRLAAGNIL
-501 SAEEEENL
+501 SAEEDEDL

-515 PGSGSTV
+515 SGSGSSV

-529 RRVSFLLEE
+529 KRISFLLEE
-538 FSVLISD
+538 FSSLVLD
-545 PKISGEKILDSLSDL
+545 PKTSGEKILDSLSDL
-560 LIELFSSSSSSPIE
+560 LRELFSSPSSNPIE
-574 AELERNIIDSLYE
+574 VELEQNIIDSLYE
-587 LRSVDWDP
+587 LRSVEWDS
-595 KSPKDRLKFL
+595 KSFKDRLKFL

-637 PIPFLHVYILG
+637 PIPFRHVYILG

-656 TDDTSAFNLRYLAP
+656 TDDTSAFNLRHLAP

-722 ALKENV
+722 ALKENILV
-728 LSPDTSVRI
+728 PETSVRV

-757 KFADKFRKSFDL
+757 KFAEKFRKSFDL

-778 EDKENY
+778 EDKEYY
-784 RKTVLKNFQSGSSVK
+784 RKTVLGNFQSSPSTK
-799 KEVPNP
+799 KEIPSL
-805 ETIDWNDLV
+805 ETIDWNDLI

-825 QRRFGLYSEE
+825 QRRFRLYAEE
-835 ISESENATQEPFR
+835 ISESESATEEPFR
-848 ISDNFKFIKEL
+848 ISDNFKFMKEL

-867 EKELQNSLSGLFS
+867 EKEIQNSLGGLFS
-880 IWEKRGNI
+880 IWEKRGNV

-898 LTKSEKVG
+898 LTKSEKVA
-906 KISEVVSE
+906 KISETVSE
-914 ILSEAQILS
+914 ILSDSEILS
-923 GLTFGESTKKGHL
+923 GFTFGESPKKGNL
-936 LSLPTIPLEISNG
+936 LSLPTIPFQISNG
-949 IKIKINGLKEDV
+949 TKININGLKEDV
-961 FLKSETDGSS
+961 FLKKEADGNS

-990 FLIQSLLDSIPSEDT
+990 FLIQSLLDHIPSKDT
-1005 PRSVAAIFGYG
+1005 PRSVVAIFGYG
-1016 DKPTIIGMNR
+1016 DKPTILNMDR
-1026 EGGEVYRK
+1026 EGGEIVRK
-1034 KFLSDLVNEFLKQT
+1034 KFLSDLIQEFLDQS
-1048 ISLVSPG
+1048 ICLVSPG
-1055 IWEDFPDRSDIDLN
+1055 IWEDFPDRGEIDLS
-1069 DPKSLTLLSQEY
+1069 DKKSLDLFSKEY
-1081 KIWGQE
+1081 KTWAQE

-1097 DDIIRLLPY
+1097 DEIIRLLPY

-1113 NDFYLCLKLYH
+1113 KDFYLCLKLYH

>member
-1 MSIRVHS
+1 MKIRVHS

-15 SEALSTSLREE
+15 SEALSKSLREE
-26 ISRQDGL
+26 ISRKDGL

-101 YETLLRDQEFLQKYP
+101 YETLLGDQEFLQKYP

-213 LGSEPKA
+213 LGSESKA
-220 KKHSA
+220 KKHST

-247 LPEIRLEVF
+247 LPEIHLEVF

-261 DGEQV
+261 DGESV
-266 TGTERDQI
+266 SGTERNQI
-274 CRNWANSFRSLKK
+274 CKNWANSFRSLKK
-287 SWEISGAEFSHSLK
+287 SWEISGAEFIVSSK
-301 KEKRTKTVLSEF
+301 KEKVEKTVLSEF
-313 KEYLGRSE
+313 KQYLGRSE
-321 YKASSRLMPDE
+321 YKASVKLLPDE

-340 GKVREVEAVFHHI
+340 GKVREVEVVFHHI
-353 LSILSESKETKL
+353 LSLLSESKETKL

-385 FEGGIQAKLTEKSGG
+385 FEGGIQAKLAEKSG
-400 SVKTLPYSIRDVLAS
+400 SSLRTLPYSIRDVLAS
-415 ETSAYIGGILSLFP
+415 ETSTYISGILSLFP
-429 LLSKERSRA
+429 LLSKERSRS
-438 DIFKLLRNP
+438 DIFKLLKNP
-447 CFQSKWEIEPS
+447 CFQSKWELEPS
-458 WVEEWAEISEDLEL
+458 FVEEWVKLSEDLEL
-472 YQDDSLTEGQ
+472 YQDDSLAEEQ

-491 FVRLAAGNIL
+491 FLRLAAGNII
-501 SAEEEENL
+501 SPEEKEDL
-509 PVSPFD
+509 PISPFD
-515 PGSGSTV
+515 SGPGSSI
-522 STWIGIW
+522 SAWIGIW
-529 RRVSFLLEE
+529 RHVSLLLEE
-538 FSVLISD
+538 FSSLISN
-545 PKISGEKILDSLSDL
+545 PKSSGEKILDSLSDL
-560 LIELFSSSSSSPIE
+560 LRELFSSTSSNPIDV
-574 AELERNIIDSLYE
+574 ELEQNIIDSLYE
-587 LRSVDWDP
+587 LRSINWDP
-595 KSPKDRLKFL
+595 KNSKDRLKFL

-637 PIPFLHVYILG
+637 PIPFRHVYILG

-656 TDDTSAFNLRYLAP
+656 TDDTSAFNLRHLAP

-688 ILSAKQSL
+688 VLSAKQSL

-728 LSPDTSVRI
+728 LAPETSVRV
-737 KIPLNKHSKEYFIQ
+737 KIPLNKHSKEYFVQ
-751 KETPSA
+751 KEIPSA
-757 KFADKFRKSFDL
+757 KFAEKFRKNFDL

-778 EDKENY
+778 EDKEYY
-784 RKTVLKNFQSGSSVK
+784 RKVVLGNFQARPASK
-799 KEVPNP
+799 KESLRP

-825 QRRFGLYSEE
+825 QRKFGLYTEE
-835 ISESENATQEPFR
+835 ISDSESATEEPFR
-848 ISDNFKFIKEL
+848 ISDNFKFMKEL
-859 WSYSMKKT
+859 WSYSMKKA
-867 EKELQNSLSGLFS
+867 EKEILNSLEGLFS
-880 IWEKRGNI
+880 LWEKRGHI
-888 PRGIYGDAEF
+888 PRGIYGDSEF
-898 LTKSEKVG
+898 LTKSEKIA
-906 KISEVVSE
+906 KISESVSETLSDVE
-914 ILSEAQILS
+914 ILS
-923 GLTFGESTKKGHL
+923 GFTFGESPKKGNL
-936 LSLPTIPLEISNG
+936 LSLQPVPLEIPNG
-949 IKIKINGLKEDV
+949 TKINITGLKEDV
-961 FLKSETDGSS
+961 FLKKEADDTF

-990 FLIQSLLDSIPSEDT
+990 FLIQALLDLIPSKNT
-1005 PRSVAAIFGYG
+1005 PNSVITIFGYG
-1016 DKPTIIGMNR
+1016 DKPTILNMDR
-1026 EGGEVYRK
+1026 EGGKEYRK
-1034 KFLSDLVNEFLKQT
+1034 KFLTDLVQEFLNQSV
-1048 ISLVSPG
+1048 SLVSPG
-1055 IWEDFPDRSDIDLN
+1055 IWEDFPDRTGIDPSDK
-1069 DPKSLTLLSQEY
+1069 KSLDIFAAEY
-1081 KIWGQE
+1081 ITWAQE

-1097 DDIIRLLPY
+1097 DEIIRLLPY

-1113 NDFYLCLKLYH
+1113 NDFYLCLKLYY